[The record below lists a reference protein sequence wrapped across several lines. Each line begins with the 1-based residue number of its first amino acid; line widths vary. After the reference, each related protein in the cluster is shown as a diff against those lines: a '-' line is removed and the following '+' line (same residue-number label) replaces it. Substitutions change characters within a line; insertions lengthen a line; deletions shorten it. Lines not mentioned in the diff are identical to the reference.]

1 MLIGD
6 RLSEKGGAALL
17 LGLSVIPYLQ
27 FILLVRYS
35 RLIVPKVD
43 FYIECTY
50 FWVPALPGPTLVRH
64 RLETTT
70 FSHGMK
76 HGWEQ

>member
-1 MLIGD
+1 M
-6 RLSEKGGAALL
+6 
-17 LGLSVIPYLQ
+17 IPYLQ

-35 RLIVPKVD
+35 RLIVPEVD

-50 FWVPALPGPTLVRH
+50 FWVPASGHTLVRH
-64 RLETTT
+64 GLQTTT